1 MQGIASETIEGLPA
15 ILDFKDLQ
23 NALRLSERSVWRML
37 ADPALHAYRT
47 DEGRFVAKA
56 DLIAWLEERNEL

>member
-1 MQGIASETIEGLPA
+1 MQGITSETLEGLPA

-23 NALRLSERSVWRML
+23 TAFRLSERSVWRML
-37 ADPALHAYRT
+37 ADPSLKAYRT